1 MPAADDYH
9 SLSGDDAAHDD
20 EAGSSLTVDDA
31 SVPRSADAYH
41 AAVAARQLRHQSSTG
56 GSVVPPKT
64 IDHATMRRSLVGL
77 VVFSLSAYFALLIW
91 GIAIKEPE
99 NISEVR
105 GLPTVSV
112 RRVRVCDAEPHR
124 DLHALPPQRAQDM
137 LAEHLSLTI
146 FYVVMVCLY
155 GEVRTTWSV
164 AHLMNAENPHMVTY
178 LLRTTRCCGS
188 GATLGSVLIGLTAAI
203 RFFGL
208 FQVAMLMLIAVIP
221 VQPPE
226 KDEAFSN
233 HYIVAILMT
242 MASLVHAIMLSIRR
256 ESVFNIFKEAG
267 KERAVFGRR
276 SFSLSSERTPR
287 LTIALALSRR
297 ALGSHSLSQLLEHDG
312 DGDVRGYVCLLD
324 ELRQVQQWRHCRVL
338 FVSVHHNRHGV
349 SNARH

>member
-1 MPAADDYH
+1 
-9 SLSGDDAAHDD
+9 
-20 EAGSSLTVDDA
+20 
-31 SVPRSADAYH
+31 
-41 AAVAARQLRHQSSTG
+41 
-56 GSVVPPKT
+56 
-64 IDHATMRRSLVGL
+64 MRRSLVGL

-267 KERAVFGRR
+267 KERAVFGRW
-276 SFSLSSERTPR
+276 FSR
-287 LTIALALSRR
+287 IKSRP
-297 ALGSHSLSQLLEHDG
+297 AQCPDAPNSTDQHWTLI
-312 DGDVRGYVCLLD
+312 
-324 ELRQVQQWRHCRVL
+324 RVL
-338 FVSVHHNRHGV
+338 NYLNTTAMVTCAATFAYLTSYDRYNNGAIAEYFLFLCIIIDTAFQMLDINNNVLEL
-349 SNARH
+349 